1 MILILSSTKYL
12 LAILLNATR
21 QEKEIKVKG
30 TENITANDMNC
41 VFKNQKELHIYYN

>member
-30 TENITANDMNC
+30 TENITANDMKC